1 MKKNIVTVLLGAA
14 VLSLFAGCTKEQI
27 ADIESSKTFKGI
39 LEAPATKTSIERT
52 DFGGKIAW
60 TGGETIVVNGVNYKA
75 TPDAGNPT
83 IATFTAEGTSA
94 VPENGKYYAW
104 YPYNFQQNGEFKMN
118 YAFWYSGN
126 DLGLSY
132 PMYAVSESENL
143 EFKNIS
149 GLLEIVLTGDKP
161 IEEVEVSD
169 AEKALSGAVTIDENF
184 NAVIKDHS
192 TKASVKIY
200 LKQVKLTSEGLK
212 VYVPVPAGTYN
223 KLKVTVK
230 SSDGFSW
237 STEAV
242 KAATIERSKIYT
254 LEFAP
259 ELGSTVHESVQLW
272 DGGPYFAK
280 ENIGATSVKDPGLY
294 FQWACLD
301 GYRVVKI
308 SDTENQ
314 YIGKYPDRNFG
325 AEAGYDHSFDFS
337 TLDITGKDKNFDTAY
352 ILWGEGWRMPTKA
365 ELDLMKANCD
375 FEEEL
380 DENYVSYGIRI
391 SNKADESKYIIVP
404 ISGKINKAAPGALG
418 SSGAPWIWSSTKSSA
433 TASHNAYGVQI
444 GNTAATTSVKTTQ
457 EYNAVPVRPVR
468 DSQ

>member
-1 MKKNIVTVLLGAA
+1 MKKSIVSVLLGAA
-14 VLSLFAGCTKEQI
+14 VLTLFAGCIKEQVGG
-27 ADIESSKTFKGI
+27 IEATKTFKGI
-39 LEAPATKTSIERT
+39 LENPATRTSIERT

-60 TGGETIVVNGVNYKA
+60 VGNETIVINGVNYKA

-83 IATFTAEGTSA
+83 IATFTAENAPAT
-94 VPENGKYYAW
+94 PENGKYHAW
-104 YPYNFQQNGEFKMN
+104 YPYNFQQNGEFNMN
-118 YAFWYSGN
+118 YAFWYNGENLGN
-126 DLGLSY
+126 SF

-143 EFKNIS
+143 EFKNIC
-149 GLLEIVLTGDKP
+149 GLLEIVLKGDKP

-184 NAVIKDHS
+184 NAVIKDNS

-200 LKQVKLTSEGLK
+200 LKQVKLTADGLK

-230 SSDGFSW
+230 SCDGFTW
-237 STEAV
+237 SAEAV
-242 KAATIERSKIYT
+242 KAAAIERSKIYP
-254 LEFAP
+254 LEFTP
-259 ELGSTVHESVQLW
+259 DLGSNVHESVQLW

-301 GYRVVKI
+301 GYRAVKI
-308 SDTENQ
+308 SDSEYQ
-314 YIGKYPDRNFG
+314 YIGRNPDRNFG
-325 AEAGYDHSFDFS
+325 KEDGYDHSFDFS
-337 TLDITGKDKNFDTAY
+337 LIDITGADKKYDTAY
-352 ILWGEGWRMPTKA
+352 ALWGEEWRMPTKA
-365 ELDLMKANCD
+365 ELDQMKANCD

-380 DENYVSYGIRI
+380 DENYVPYGIRV
-391 SNKADESKYIIVP
+391 SNKNDESKYIILP
-404 ISGKINKAAPGALG
+404 ISGKINKAAPGAPG
-418 SSGAPWIWSSTKSSA
+418 SSGAPWIWSSTKSSP
-433 TASHNAYGVQI
+433 TASHNVYGVQV
-444 GNTAATTSVKTTQ
+444 GSTAAATSVKTTQ